1 MEKNRD
7 TTGDRTVSSR
17 KKRKLPAEERRSEME
32 KQERPGAQDILAC
45 ETALIL
51 EEKEEKKSVKP
62 PIAADQTDRRFAV
75 IYAVLSFAWVYLMT
89 SDGFAWKFSAF
100 TAVYPVVVLAYLF
113 QKKQKPAKESFFWLA
128 VLLGS
133 GIPYAFYTEMP
144 VLQVIGTVYLGIYW
158 TVAAA
163 GCLMEQGRTSSWVAA
178 DSWNS
183 LCVIPF
189 ANAACHLR
197 ILLGEWKETENGEV
211 RTTSGI
217 RKAGSV
223 LLGLALSIPVLV
235 IVLPMLGS
243 ADENFSSFLNSLLDC
258 VSEDLAI
265 FFARLILTVPVC
277 SYLFGVAYGCV
288 NRRRTDRIEKDRIRS
303 VGQELH
309 VLPDLA
315 VQTAYL
321 TVAVCYIL
329 FMFFQAKY
337 LFSAFA
343 GILAE
348 MYTYAEYAR
357 KGFFELCFVAAFNL
371 MIVFLANTFAGT
383 KTEENRRMRWLNV
396 LFAVL
401 TLLLIA
407 TAMSKMLLY
416 IGAYG
421 LTVKR
426 VQTMVFMVWLTVV
439 FLLLILAQRRS
450 VKLIR
455 AAVMS
460 GAGCYAL
467 LCILPLET
475 MTETV
480 NRMFF

>member
-1 MEKNRD
+1 
-7 TTGDRTVSSR
+7 
-17 KKRKLPAEERRSEME
+17 ME
-32 KQERPGAQDILAC
+32 KQERPGEQEILAC

-51 EEKEEKKSVKP
+51 EEKEEKKSEKP
-62 PIAADQTDRRFAV
+62 IIAADSADRRFAV
-75 IYAVLSFAWVYLMT
+75 IYAVLSFVLVYLMT
-89 SDGFAWKFSAF
+89 SSGFAWKISAF
-100 TAVYPVVVLAYLF
+100 TVVYPVVVLAYLLE
-113 QKKQKPAKESFFWLA
+113 KKQKPTKESFFWLA
-128 VLLGS
+128 VLLSS
-133 GIPYAFYTEMP
+133 GIPYVFYTEMP
-144 VLQVIGTVYLGIYW
+144 VFQVFGTVYISVYW

-163 GCLMEQGRTSSWVAA
+163 GCLLEQGRTSAWVAA

-197 ILLGEWKETENGEV
+197 ILLGEWKETQNGEV

-223 LLGLALSIPVLV
+223 LLGLVLAIPVLAV
-235 IVLPMLGS
+235 VLPMLGS
-243 ADENFSSFLNSLLDC
+243 ADENFGVFLNSLLDC

-277 SYLFGVAYGCV
+277 AYLFGIAYGCV
-288 NRRRTDRIEKDRIRS
+288 NRRRTDRIEKDGIRS

-315 VQTAYL
+315 VHTAYL
-321 TVAVCYIL
+321 TVAVCYVMFML
-329 FMFFQAKY
+329 FQGKY

-343 GILAE
+343 GIRPE

-371 MIVFLANTFAGT
+371 MIVFLANAFART
-383 KTEENRRMRWLNV
+383 QTEESRRMRRLNV

-439 FLLLILAQRRS
+439 FLLLILSQRRM
-450 VKLIR
+450 VQMIR

-467 LCILPLET
+467 LCVLPLEA
-475 MTETV
+475 MTGTI

>member
-1 MEKNRD
+1 
-7 TTGDRTVSSR
+7 
-17 KKRKLPAEERRSEME
+17 ME
-32 KQERPGAQDILAC
+32 KQERPGEQEILAC

-51 EEKEEKKSVKP
+51 EEKEEKKSEKP
-62 PIAADQTDRRFAV
+62 IIAADSADRRFAV
-75 IYAVLSFAWVYLMT
+75 IYAVLSFVLVYLMM
-89 SDGFAWKFSAF
+89 SSGFAWKISAF
-100 TAVYPVVVLAYLF
+100 TVVYPVVVLAYLLE
-113 QKKQKPAKESFFWLA
+113 KKQKPTKESFFWLA
-128 VLLGS
+128 VLLSS
-133 GIPYAFYTEMP
+133 GIPYVFYTEMP
-144 VLQVIGTVYLGIYW
+144 VFQVFGTVYISVYW
-158 TVAAA
+158 TVA
-163 GCLMEQGRTSSWVAA
+163 GCLLEQGRTSAWVAA

-197 ILLGEWKETENGEV
+197 ILLGEWKETQNGEV

-223 LLGLALSIPVLV
+223 LLGLVLAIPVLAV
-235 IVLPMLGS
+235 VLPMLGS
-243 ADENFSSFLNSLLDC
+243 ADENFGVFLNSLLDC

-277 SYLFGVAYGCV
+277 AYLFGIAYGCV
-288 NRRRTDRIEKDRIRS
+288 NRRRTDRIEKDGIRS

-315 VQTAYL
+315 VHTAYL
-321 TVAVCYIL
+321 TVAVCYVL
-329 FMFFQAKY
+329 FMLFQGKY

-343 GILAE
+343 GIRPE

-371 MIVFLANTFAGT
+371 MIVFLANAFART
-383 KTEENRRMRWLNV
+383 QTEESRRMRRLNV

-439 FLLLILAQRRS
+439 FLLLILSQCRM
-450 VKLIR
+450 VQMIR

-467 LCILPLET
+467 LCVLPLEA
-475 MTETV
+475 MTGTI